1 MLIKESKLRQIIKS
15 VIREAYDSP
24 YGNRV
29 NAGPGYYERP
39 SKNLTSYNY
48 DKNLY
53 GMRNNDQGQTS
64 YDPNDV
70 GRYEAQKNLTSFD
83 VASMSSGL
91 CVKDISN
98 RKNTDQKTFSVTL
111 GLDAEGQ
118 SQKMIRRNRFDID
131 EQVDCPELTCQ
142 EASNMMGIPNTICQT
157 IEDYLINPTSPN
169 ASDSV
174 NVDVFEDENTVIVS
188 FGGFFAKSRKK
199 YSLSTGEEI

>member
-15 VIREAYDSP
+15 VINEAYDSP
-24 YGNRV
+24 YGSRV

-39 SKNLTSYNY
+39 NRNLTSYNY

-53 GMRNNDQGQTS
+53 GMRKNDQGQKV
-64 YDPNDV
+64 YDPNDL
-70 GRYEAQKNLTSFD
+70 GKYEYQKNLTSFD
-83 VASMSSGL
+83 VASMSNGL

-98 RKNTDQKTFSVTL
+98 SRNTNQKTFSVTL
-111 GLDAEGQ
+111 GLDAAGQ
-118 SQKMIRRNRFDID
+118 SQKMIRKNRFDID

-142 EASNMMGIPNTICQT
+142 EASNMMGISSIICQV
-157 IEDYLINPTSPN
+157 IEDYLINPTNPS
-169 ASDSV
+169 AAESV
-174 NVDVFEDENTVIVS
+174 NVDIFENEDTVILS